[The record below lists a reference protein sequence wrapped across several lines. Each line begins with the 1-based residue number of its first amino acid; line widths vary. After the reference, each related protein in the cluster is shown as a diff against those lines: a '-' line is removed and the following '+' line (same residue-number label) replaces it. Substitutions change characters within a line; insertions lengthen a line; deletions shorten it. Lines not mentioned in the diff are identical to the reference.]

1 MGFYQNVFIKF
12 KLNTMLKYIF
22 FIFFSCSV
30 FCLKAQ
36 YTLFGRSGSISYD
49 KTMYMKNIV
58 SKKFISKADDD
69 SKQFFERILP
79 KLPENA
85 VLKKILKFNAT
96 ETLFESLK
104 EDNLDAEIK
113 QYIMMFALDF
123 DAATLSNMTSRSF
136 LRYNDIVGEKIIVE
150 DTMKRIK
157 WKITDEYR
165 DIAGYN
171 CRRANGITPDSI
183 YVIGYYCN
191 EIPVSGGPESIN
203 GLPGMIL
210 GLVVPS
216 QHVSYFA
223 TKVELSNVVAM
234 DKKKFDN
241 TKVKRMTRKS
251 MTDQI
256 TSVLSQHM
264 NKETVEFIMELGNL

>member
-1 MGFYQNVFIKF
+1 
-12 KLNTMLKYIF
+12 MLKYIF
-22 FIFFSCSV
+22 FLFLCCTMLSV
-30 FCLKAQ
+30 KAQ

-58 SKKFISKADDD
+58 GKKFLAKADDK
-69 SKQFFERILP
+69 SKIFFEQVLP
-79 KLPENA
+79 KLPENV
-85 VLKKILKFNAT
+85 VLKKTLKFNAN
-96 ETLFESLK
+96 ETLFEPVK
-104 EDNLDAEIK
+104 DDNLDQMVK

-123 DAATLSNMTSRSF
+123 EAITQSNLTTRSF

-157 WKITDEYR
+157 WKVTDEYR
-165 DIAGYN
+165 EIAGYS
-171 CRRANGITPDSI
+171 CRRANGLTADSI

-191 EIPVSGGPESIN
+191 EIPISGGPESIN

-223 TKVELSNVVAM
+223 TKVELSNDVIM
-234 DKKKFDN
+234 DKKRFEKS
-241 TKVKRMTRKS
+241 KVKRMTRKT
-251 MTDQI
+251 MTEQI
-256 TSVLSQHM
+256 SGVLSQHM
-264 NKETVEFIMELGNL
+264 NKETVQFIMELGNL

>member
-1 MGFYQNVFIKF
+1 
-12 KLNTMLKYIF
+12 MLKYI
-22 FIFFSCSV
+22 V
-30 FCLKAQ
+30 FLFLCCIAMGLKAQ
-36 YTLFGRSGSISYD
+36 YTLFARSGHISYD

-58 SKKFISKADDD
+58 SKQFVAKADAN
-69 SKQFFERILP
+69 SKQFFEQILP

-85 VLKKILKFNAT
+85 VLKKSLKFNAD
-96 ETLFESLK
+96 ETLFEPVK
-104 EDNLDAEIK
+104 DDNLDQMVK
-113 QYIMMFALDF
+113 QYIMMLALDF
-123 DAATLSNMTSRSF
+123 ESITLSNMSTRSF

-165 DIAGYN
+165 EIAGYN
-171 CRRANGITPDSI
+171 CRRANGVTPDSL
-183 YVIGYYCN
+183 YVIGFYCN
-191 EIPVSGGPESIN
+191 EIPISGGPESVN

-223 TKVELSNVVAM
+223 TKVELSNTVVM
-234 DKKKFDN
+234 DKKKFEN
-241 TKVKRMTRKS
+241 SKMKRMTRKA
-251 MTDQI
+251 MTDQL

-264 NKETVEFIMELGNL
+264 NKETVRFIMELGNM

>member
-1 MGFYQNVFIKF
+1 
-12 KLNTMLKYIF
+12 MLKYIF
-22 FIFFSCSV
+22 FLFFCCSA
-30 FCLKAQ
+30 FGLKAQ
-36 YTLFGRSGSISYD
+36 YTLFGRSGTISYD

-58 SKKFISKADDD
+58 SKKFIAKADDN
-69 SKQFFERILP
+69 SKQFFERIIP
-79 KLPENA
+79 RLPESA
-85 VLKKILKFNAT
+85 VLKKSMKFKTT
-96 ETLFESLK
+96 ETLFESVK
-104 EDNLDAEIK
+104 DESLDAEIK
-113 QYIMMFALDF
+113 QYIMMLALDF
-123 DAATLSNMTSRSF
+123 DASTLSNMSNRSF
-136 LRYNDIVGEKIIVE
+136 LRYNDIVGEKIIVQ
-150 DTMKRIK
+150 DSMKRIK

-165 DIAGYN
+165 EIAGYN

-191 EIPVSGGPESIN
+191 EIPISGGPESIN

-223 TKVELSNVVAM
+223 TKVELSNTVVM
-234 DKKKFDN
+234 DKKKFEN
-241 TKVKRMTRKS
+241 TKVKRMTRKA

-264 NKETVEFIMELGNL
+264 NKETVQFIMELGNL